1 MRSLRAIG
9 ALQDKIE
16 RAADGCFGSFVREF
30 GSVPANFGAF
40 AALIQLDENRAV
52 PE

>member
-9 ALQDKIE
+9 ALQEMTK
-16 RAADGCFGSFVREF
+16 RAAEGCF

-40 AALIQLDENRAV
+40 AALIQLNENRAV